1 MAGSIIAELNRRMF
15 VSNCPAADV
24 PAPAWAKMTKDAQ
37 QSFRFL
43 LIINGFHPIY
53 ISQVA
58 RPGYTVE
65 TEPHRLLNWHFNYPT
80 NVKWDD
86 ISFTVKEVY
95 SHSNANT
102 FMKKLTACAY
112 SFPDNTNAE
121 KLIGNEI
128 NKNSLVNSLG
138 QIKIQ
143 SIRPDDVDGSG
154 PVKPGSIHEEWT
166 LHGAFI
172 KSVKFSELSYESDG
186 LTSAQVGVSYDWAQ
200 LKVFDKTADRFP
212 TPG

>member
-24 PAPAWAKMTKDAQ
+24 SAPAWAKMTKDAQ

-43 LIINGFHPIY
+43 LIVNGFHPIY

-65 TEPHRLLNWHFNYPT
+65 TEAHRLLNWHFNYPT

-112 SFPDNTNAE
+112 SFPDNTSAE
-121 KLIGNEI
+121 GLIGNDI

-143 SIRPDDVDGSG
+143 SIRPDESV
-154 PVKPGSIHEEWT
+154 HEEWT

-172 KSVKFSELSYESDG
+172 KSVKFSELNYGSED
-186 LTSAQVGVSYDWAQ
+186 LTSVQVGLSYDWAQ
-200 LKVFDKTADRFP
+200 LKVFDKTADKATALGQR
-212 TPG
+212 

>member
-1 MAGSIIAELNRRMF
+1 MAGSIIAELTRRIF
-15 VSNCPAADV
+15 VSSCPAAEA
-24 PAPAWAKMTKDAQ
+24 PTPAWAKMTKDAQ

-53 ISQVA
+53 VSQVA

-95 SHSNANT
+95 SHSNAST

-112 SFPDNTNAE
+112 SFPDNTNSGE
-121 KLIGNEI
+121 LIENDI
-128 NKNSLVNSLG
+128 NKSSLVNSLG

-143 SIRPDDVDGSG
+143 SIRPDDSV
-154 PVKPGSIHEEWT
+154 HEEWT

-172 KSVKFSELSYESDG
+172 KSVKFSELSYGSDD
-186 LTSAQVGVSYDWAQ
+186 LTSAQVGLSYDWAQ
-200 LKVFDKTADRFP
+200 LKVFDKSADRAI
-212 TPG
+212 GIQR

>member
-24 PAPAWAKMTKDAQ
+24 SAPAWAKMTKDAQ

-53 ISQVA
+53 VSQVA

-65 TEPHRLLNWHFNYPT
+65 TEPHRLLNWHFHYPT

-95 SHSNANT
+95 SHSNAST

-112 SFPDNTNAE
+112 SYPDNTDTTE
-121 KLIGNEI
+121 LIENDI
-128 NKNSLVNSLG
+128 NKSSLVNSLG
-138 QIKIQ
+138 QIRIQ
-143 SIRPDDVDGSG
+143 SIRPDDSV
-154 PVKPGSIHEEWT
+154 HEEWT

-172 KSVKFSELSYESDG
+172 KSVKFSELSYGSDD
-186 LTSAQVGVSYDWAQ
+186 LTSAQVGLSYDWAQ
-200 LKVFDKTADRFP
+200 LKVFDKTDDRA
-212 TPG
+212 TAIGQR